1 MTKFRRRTKFFER
14 TVPQAPNG
22 VHISS
27 GLKNFAP
34 NDIMNTLN
42 KLKAIGVING
52 DHVPNLGQNA
62 RSGLPGLPIMDL
74 SINGRNNNNNNQ
86 NLQKMDSV
94 GKMLH
99 DTLQSANRDED
110 QLVRMLTDMQ
120 MKDYSRAETE
130 DLTSP
135 VVKRSGADMG
145 LRKVIGYLQ
154 SGMLWRIFRICD
166 MF

>member
-1 MTKFRRRTKFFER
+1 
-14 TVPQAPNG
+14 
-22 VHISS
+22 
-27 GLKNFAP
+27 
-34 NDIMNTLN
+34 MNTLN

-52 DHVPNLGQNA
+52 DHVGNLAQNA
-62 RSGLPGLPIMDL
+62 QSGLTGLPIMDL
-74 SINGRNNNNNNQ
+74 SINGRNNNNKNGQ
-86 NLQKMDSV
+86 KLQKMDSV